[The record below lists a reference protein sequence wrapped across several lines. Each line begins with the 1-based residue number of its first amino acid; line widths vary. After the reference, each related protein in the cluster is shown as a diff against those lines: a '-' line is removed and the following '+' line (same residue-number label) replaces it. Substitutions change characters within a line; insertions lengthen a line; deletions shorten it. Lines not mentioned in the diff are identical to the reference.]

1 LLRLGWGGLTQTPTI
16 LCIGAH
22 CDDIEIGC
30 GGALAEWASLYPQA
44 RFVWAVFSGTESRIA
59 ETRAAAK
66 ALLGADHRVDL
77 HFYGFR
83 DSYFPA
89 QFAEIKDALAGLGRQ
104 VQPDLVLTHYERDR
118 HQDHRVLAELT
129 WNVFRNHLVL
139 EYEIPKY
146 DGDLGA
152 PNLFVPLSAAVAA
165 RKVEALLT
173 SFASQRGRDWFT
185 ADTFN
190 ALLRLRGIESK
201 APSGLAEAFYARKLV
216 LGA

>member
-1 LLRLGWGGLTQTPTI
+1 LLRLGWGGLTQAPTI

-30 GGALAEWASLYPQA
+30 GGTLAQWADLYPQA
-44 RFVWAVFSGTESRIA
+44 RFVWAVFSGTEERVA
-59 ETRAAAK
+59 ETRAAAR
-66 ALLGADHRVDL
+66 ALLGPERGTDL
-77 HFYGFR
+77 HFYGCR

-89 QFAEIKDALAGLGRQ
+89 QFAEVKDALAGLGRRL
-104 VQPDLVLTHYERDR
+104 QPDLVLTHYEHDR

-152 PNLFVPLSAAVAA
+152 PNVFVPLSTASAT
-165 RKVEALLT
+165 RKVDALLS

-216 LGA
+216 LAS

>member
-1 LLRLGWGGLTQTPTI
+1 LLRLGWGDLTQAPTI

-30 GGALAEWASLYPQA
+30 GGALAPWASLYPQA
-44 RFVWAVFSGTESRIA
+44 RFVWAVFSGTAERVA

-66 ALLGADHRVDL
+66 ALLGPDHSVDL
-77 HFYGFR
+77 HFYSFR

-89 QFAEIKDALAGLGRQ
+89 QFAEIKDAFAGLGRQ

-201 APSGLAEAFYARKLV
+201 APAGLAEAFYARKLV
-216 LGA
+216 LAS